1 MRPFAPLS
9 TRCLLALAASTALML
24 SACGDSGDTSDA
36 AALPAVENADAGS
49 GDTASGQSAAADPD
63 VPEDEA
69 VLEWAQCM
77 RDNGVDIADPTVD
90 ADGNVQLGAPTGD
103 ANPQSGEF
111 QVASEACGD
120 LLSGTTFTGPAGGGG
135 IDGLQEGLVAFTT
148 CLRDEGLDVGDVD
161 LGSGPPVGAAGA
173 APGGD
178 GLSLDLLAS
187 VIPGFDPED
196 PNAQSAV
203 DTCQPALTEA
213 FNAIGLGG

>member
-1 MRPFAPLS
+1 MRPSAPRF
-9 TRCLLALAASTALML
+9 TRSMLALATGTALML
-24 SACGDSGDTSDA
+24 SACGGGDDTADA
-36 AALPAVENADAGS
+36 DALPVVENIDTDGDVAVSD
-49 GDTASGQSAAADPD
+49 DTAFALSD

-77 RDNGVDIADPTVD
+77 RDNGVDIEDPTVD

-103 ANPQSGEF
+103 FNPQSGDF
-111 QVASEACGD
+111 QAAADACGD
-120 LLSGTTFTGPAGGGG
+120 LLSGTTFAGAAGGL
-135 IDGLQEGLVAFTT
+135 DGLEEGLVAFTT

-161 LGSGPPVGAAGA
+161 LGSGPPAGAGGA

-178 GLSLDLLAS
+178 GLDLELLAT

-196 PNAQSAV
+196 PNAQPAV
-203 DTCQPALTEA
+203 DACEAVLTEA